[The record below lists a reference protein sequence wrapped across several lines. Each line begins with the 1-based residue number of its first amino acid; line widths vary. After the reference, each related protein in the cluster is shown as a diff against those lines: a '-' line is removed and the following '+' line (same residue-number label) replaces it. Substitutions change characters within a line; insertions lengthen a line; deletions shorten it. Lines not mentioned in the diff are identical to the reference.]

1 MLEGLRTA
9 AAGMQAQQQKLDAVS
24 NDLANANT
32 DGYKR
37 IRTGFSDLLYERGG
51 RPTTSANAQLGAGS
65 RLVNNGRT
73 FQQGNLRE
81 TGDPLNVGIEGEGFI
96 KVKLT
101 DGRQALTR
109 DGDLHVD
116 GMGRLVTNSGAFV
129 QPQITIP
136 KGVGAS
142 QISIAQD
149 GTVLAAGQNVGKIAL
164 ATVRSPTNLESV
176 GGTNAF
182 VPTAKSGAAIAAPA
196 ATVLKQ
202 GTVEAS
208 NTDVASSMTDMI
220 EAQRAYQLTSKA
232 IQTAD
237 QMMEIANG
245 VKR

>member
-9 AAGMQAQQQKLDAVS
+9 AAGMQAQQQKLDAVA

-37 IRTGFSDLLYERGG
+37 VRTGFSDLLYERGG

-65 RLVNNGRT
+65 RLVNSGRS
-73 FQQGNLRE
+73 FSQGSLRD
-81 TGDPLNVGIEGEGFI
+81 TGEPLNVGIQGDGFI

-116 GMGRLVTNSGAFV
+116 GMGRLVTTSGGFV

-136 KGVGAS
+136 TGVSQS
-142 QISIAQD
+142 QISIGPD
-149 GTVLAAGQNVGKIAL
+149 GTVVAAGKNVGKIAL
-164 ATVRSPTNLESV
+164 ATVRSPANLESV

-182 VPTAKSGAAIAAPA
+182 VTTAQSGNAIAAPA

-202 GTVEAS
+202 GTLEAS
-208 NTDVASSMTDMI
+208 NTDMSTSMTDMI